1 MSSFFAININ
11 NNKQETIGLV
21 ESQHVSS
28 TFDLS
33 NPIIYM
39 MSLTSKAR
47 ARSANKALNYVI
59 AGVSQKGNP
68 LEMNVFIICGILEGN
83 ITVH

>member
-1 MSSFFAININ
+1 MSILFAIKIS
-11 NNKQETIGLV
+11 NKQETV

-33 NPIIYM
+33 NPIISM
-39 MSLTSKAR
+39 ISLTSKAR

-59 AGVSQKGNP
+59 ARVSQKGNP
-68 LEMNVFIICGILEGN
+68 LEMNVFIKMRNFVG
-83 ITVH
+83 

>member
-1 MSSFFAININ
+1 MSFLFAININ
-11 NNKQETIGLV
+11 YKQETIGLV

-33 NPIIYM
+33 NLIMYM
-39 MSLTSKAR
+39 ISLASKAR

-59 AGVSQKGNP
+59 ARVSQKGNP
-68 LEMNVFIICGILEGN
+68 LEMNAFIICGILEGK